1 MKVWA
6 IISSS
11 IDAITSGT
19 DRCPRIRRAARTV
32 TAGAAAI
39 FVAMARTSSSKR
51 SGGTTRET
59 TPCPSASSAPITR
72 PVSTM
77 SAATP

>member
-32 TAGAAAI
+32 TAGAA
-39 FVAMARTSSSKR
+39 
-51 SGGTTRET
+51 TRRRLFST
-59 TPCPSASSAPITR
+59 LTCPSVSALSVPSSTSMGVVANDTSDPH
-72 PVSTM
+72 
-77 SAATP
+77 A